1 MPFFDH
7 IFTEVAVVLAIASV
21 VGAICLWLRQPLISA
36 FILVG
41 VLVGPVGLDWVHAHD
56 QVELFAELGVSVLLF
71 VVGLKLDPGLI
82 RSVGMVSV
90 ITALGQMGLTAVL
103 GYSLAKLF
111 GLESFAAFYVA
122 AALTFSSTIIIV
134 KLLSD
139 KREIDALHGRIA
151 LGILIMQDIVVVL
164 LMLVLGAYGSEVL
177 ETSLARE
184 ILEVVAKGSG
194 FLFLVGILT
203 RFVLPLL
210 LRSIAKSSEL
220 IVLFAIAWAIGLAAL
235 GVVLG
240 FSQEVGALVAGVSLA
255 ATPYRAALA
264 ARLVTLRDFL
274 LLFFFIE
281 LGVNIDVAHL
291 TTAVVPAMV
300 LSLFVL
306 IGKPLMVMAVMGRLG
321 YVRQTSTMTGLTLG
335 QISEFSFILAAL
347 GLSLGHIGRETV
359 GLITLVGFITI
370 GISTYMILYSYR
382 IATWLA
388 PVTGIF
394 ERAIHHPEEDLGDTA
409 VHQAVDVVI
418 FGLGRYGRNIAR
430 ELRDRGLRVLGVDF
444 DPEVVNFWHKQG
456 LPTLYGDSEDPE
468 LFHSIPL
475 ARARWVIN
483 TIRGRDQCLVLLH
496 TLKQHDFKGRIALT
510 AHSANDKEALINVGA
525 DLVLLPFR
533 DAAREAADML
543 QQEWQEQPGTEENK
557 KG

>member
-1 MPFFDH
+1 MPFFEH
-7 IFTEVAVVLAIASV
+7 IFTEVAAVLAVASV

-41 VLVGPVGLDWVHAHD
+41 VLVGPVVLNWVHAHD
-56 QVELFAELGVSVLLF
+56 EVELFAELGVSVLLF
-71 VVGLKLDPGLI
+71 VVGLKLDPALI
-82 RSVGMVSV
+82 RTVGMVSV
-90 ITALGQMGLTAVL
+90 VTAIGQIGLTALL
-103 GYSLAKLF
+103 GYGLAVVI

-122 AALTFSSTIIIV
+122 AAVTFSSTIIIV

-139 KREIDALHGRIA
+139 KREVDALYGRIA
-151 LGILIMQDIVVVL
+151 LGILIVQDIVVVL
-164 LMLVLGAYGSEVL
+164 LMLVLGTYGNEVSGANLAIELLEVL
-177 ETSLARE
+177 
-184 ILEVVAKGSG
+184 AKGSG
-194 FLFLVGILT
+194 FLFLVGLLT
-203 RFVLPLL
+203 RFILPLL
-210 LRSIAKSSEL
+210 LHSLARSSEL

-235 GVVLG
+235 GVALG
-240 FSQEVGALVAGVSLA
+240 FSQEVGALLAGISLA
-255 ATPYRAALA
+255 ATPYRASLA

-291 TTAVVPAMV
+291 ATAVIPAMM

-306 IGKPLMVMAVMGRLG
+306 IGKPLMVMALMGSMG

-347 GLSLGHIGRETV
+347 GLSMGHISRETV
-359 GLITLVGFITI
+359 GLITLVGLITI
-370 GISTYMILYSYR
+370 GISTYMILYGYR
-382 IATWLA
+382 IASWMSPILG
-388 PVTGIF
+388 VF
-394 ERAIHHPEEDLGDTA
+394 EREIRHPEEELGDSTTSR
-409 VHQAVDVVI
+409 QVDAVI

-444 DPEVVNFWHKQG
+444 DPEVVSFWHKQG
-456 LPTLYGDSEDPE
+456 LPTLYGDAEDPE

-475 ARARWVIN
+475 THAKWVIN

-496 TLKQHDFKGRIALT
+496 TLKQHSFKGRIALT
-510 AHSANDKEALINVGA
+510 AHTVNEKEALINVGA

-533 DAAREAADML
+533 DAAREAADLL
-543 QQEWQEQPGTEENK
+543 QEGWGEK
-557 KG
+557 KNH

>member
-7 IFTEVAVVLAIASV
+7 IFTEVAVVLATASV

-41 VLVGPVGLDWVHAHD
+41 ILVGPVGLDWVHAHD

-90 ITALGQMGLTAVL
+90 VAGIGQIGLTAVL
-103 GYSLAKLF
+103 GYSLALLF
-111 GLESFAAFYVA
+111 GFEAFAAFYVA

-151 LGILIMQDIVVVL
+151 LGILIVQDIVVVL
-164 LMLVLGAYGSEVL
+164 LMLALGAYGSEVS
-177 ETSLARE
+177 EAGLALE
-184 ILEVVAKGSG
+184 ILEVLAKGSG
-194 FLFLVGILT
+194 FLFLVGLLT

-210 LRSIAKSSEL
+210 LHSLARSSEL

-235 GVVLG
+235 GVALG

-291 TTAVVPAMV
+291 ATAVVPAIV

-306 IGKPLMVMAVMGRLG
+306 IGKPLMVMALMGRMG

-347 GLSLGHIGRETV
+347 GLTMGHIGKETV
-359 GLITLVGFITI
+359 GLITLIGIITI

-382 IATWLA
+382 IANWLS

-394 ERAIHHPEEDLGDTA
+394 EREIHHPEEDLGDSSTYR
-409 VHQAVDVVI
+409 QVDVVI

-430 ELRDRGLRVLGVDF
+430 ELRDRGFRVLGVDF
-444 DPEVVNFWHKQG
+444 DPEVVSFWHKQG
-456 LPTLYGDSEDPE
+456 LPILYGDSEDPE

-475 ARARWVIN
+475 AHAKWVIN

-496 TLKQHDFKGRIALT
+496 TLKQHNFKGRIALT
-510 AHSANDKEALINVGA
+510 AHTMNDKEALINVGA

-533 DAAREAADML
+533 DAAREAVDLL
-543 QQEWQEQPGTEENK
+543 QEGWSENK
-557 KG
+557 AL